1 MTKILALHKYG
12 FIFSLLLLLTSCKGQ
27 TNSVV
32 QKPDNK
38 NTRDS
43 AMQAYLAQE
52 HRFEFKDYKMYYN
65 GQLIKADSVKNIV
78 KLFGKPDNAEELT
91 YSDKP
96 LSLSAKGGNVATDEK
111 GNLLF
116 MYEGEIY
123 PDIEENRN
131 LYIKGGKYI
140 SEKDSEGNLIGVV
153 DRFSIQ
159 MAPHQNPLK
168 YGDPPPR
175 TKALMNI
182 PPLNGYV
189 LINGILVNKNTQ
201 LQDLRNQLREIKN
214 GKMLIMTG
222 TPIIIYEPDP
232 GHSFIE
238 YDSKIDDSQDYIWIS
253 FQYDENEENAE
264 LISINYYY
272 IIK

>member
-1 MTKILALHKYG
+1 MLKYTIIY
-12 FIFSLLLLLTSCKGQ
+12 FLSLTLVSCKGQ
-27 TNSVV
+27 TNSIV
-32 QKPDNK
+32 QKSDNK
-38 NTRDS
+38 NTQDS

-78 KLFGKPDNAEELT
+78 KIFGKPDNAEELT
-91 YSDKP
+91 YTDKP
-96 LSLSAKGGNVATDEK
+96 LSLSAKHKTEMFDENGNW
-111 GNLLF
+111 LF
-116 MYEGEIY
+116 ENDGKIY
-123 PDIEENRN
+123 PYTTEFKN
-131 LYIKGGKYI
+131 LYHNGGRTLYK
-140 SEKDSEGNLIGVV
+140 KDSEGNLIGVV

-175 TKALMNI
+175 TKALMSI

-201 LQDLRNQLREIKN
+201 LQYLRNQLGEIKN

-222 TPIIIYEPDP
+222 TPIIIYEPEP